1 MFYVLCL
8 KINVVIACRC
18 LSLNTPASVS
28 NLHTHTNVGCVC
40 VFAHSG
46 EHKCTQFENPGEG
59 VPDFFAKIPRGVKAF
74 RKNCLGG
81 GSPYFG
87 FYCVFI
93 NNLPE
98 GGTIFTLRLPLPH
111 PPCVHLWW

>member
-1 MFYVLCL
+1 
-8 KINVVIACRC
+8 
-18 LSLNTPASVS
+18 
-28 NLHTHTNVGCVC
+28 VC

-81 GSPYFG
+81 VPLFWVLLR
-87 FYCVFI
+87 FY
-93 NNLPE
+93 
-98 GGTIFTLRLPLPH
+98 
-111 PPCVHLWW
+111 